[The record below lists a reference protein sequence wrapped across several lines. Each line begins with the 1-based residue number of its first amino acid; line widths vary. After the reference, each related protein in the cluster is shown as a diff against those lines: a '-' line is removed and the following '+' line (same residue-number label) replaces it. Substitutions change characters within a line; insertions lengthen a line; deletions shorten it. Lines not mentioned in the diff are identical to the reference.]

1 MPRPKKIILCV
12 DDNENVLSIRKFLL
26 VNRGYFVITA
36 SSGEQAI
43 AIFRA
48 IEIDV
53 VLTDLA
59 MPNMD
64 GNELVRRLKEI
75 DPEAKTIIV
84 SGTVKAFDRANH
96 AEHFLPKG
104 SPVEDLLGRLRMLA
118 IRKRGPKKGSARACP
133 RLIEV
138 TA

>member
-1 MPRPKKIILCV
+1 MRPKKVILCV
-12 DDNENVLSIRKFLL
+12 DDNEITLSIRKFLL

-36 SSGEQAI
+36 SSGEQAV
-43 AIFRA
+43 AIFRG

-53 VLTDLA
+53 VLTDLV

-64 GNELVRRLKEI
+64 GNELVRRLKQI

-84 SGTVKAFDRANH
+84 SGTVKVHGHANH
-96 AEHFLPKG
+96 AEAFFPKG
-104 SPVEDLLGRLRMLA
+104 SPVEDLLDRLRILA
-118 IRKRGPKKGSARACP
+118 IRKRGPKKASVLSLVSEA
-133 RLIEV
+133 V